1 MIRMKVITTVIII
14 ITAKIIII
22 ITTKITI
29 IILIIFDF
37 ELGEHFSAL
46 LKKKSK
52 SS

>member
-14 ITAKIIII
+14 ITTKIII

-37 ELGEHFSAL
+37 ELAEHFSAL

>member
-14 ITAKIIII
+14 ITTTIII